1 MNINNEQ
8 EAREAIA
15 SWRGDPLPAQLR
27 NLQQAVE
34 KLELGQMYYDQKG
47 NEQGSERL
55 ARCMAIL
62 TGRKKEIE
70 RRLQDQAGQ

>member
-1 MNINNEQ
+1 MNINNEK
-8 EAREAIA
+8 EALEAVEA
-15 SWRGDPLPAQLR
+15 WRCEPLQAQSR

-55 ARCMAIL
+55 ARCLDIL
-62 TGRKKEIE
+62 VDRKREIE
-70 RRLQDQAGQ
+70 CR

>member
-1 MNINNEQ
+1 MNINNEK
-8 EAREAIA
+8 EAHEAIEA
-15 SWRGDPLPAQLR
+15 WRCEPEKAQLR

-55 ARCMAIL
+55 ARCLDIL
-62 TGRKKEIE
+62 VERKKEIDC
-70 RRLQDQAGQ
+70 QIQS

>member
-1 MNINNEQ
+1 MNINNEK
-8 EAREAIA
+8 EAREAIEA
-15 SWRGDPLPAQLR
+15 WRCDPPSAQLR

-55 ARCMAIL
+55 AKCLDIL
-62 TGRKKEIE
+62 VDRKKEIE
-70 RRLQDQAGQ
+70 GRTQA

>member
-8 EAREAIA
+8 EALEAVEA
-15 SWRGDPLPAQLR
+15 WRCEPEKAQLR

-55 ARCMAIL
+55 GRCLVIL
-62 TGRKKEIE
+62 AERQKELGR
-70 RRLQDQAGQ
+70 